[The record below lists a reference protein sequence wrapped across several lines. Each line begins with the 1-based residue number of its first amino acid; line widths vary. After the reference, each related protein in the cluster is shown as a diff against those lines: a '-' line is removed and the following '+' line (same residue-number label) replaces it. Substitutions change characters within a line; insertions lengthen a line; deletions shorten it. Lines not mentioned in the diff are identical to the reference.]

1 MKHFFAVVLML
12 LNVPINMH
20 AQTLTIEE
28 CYTLAEKN
36 YPLTQQRE
44 LIARSKEYS
53 IQNLSSGY
61 MPQLVINGQA
71 TYQSAVTQVPVSIP
85 GQEIPTLSKDQ
96 YRIYAEINQ
105 SLFDGGLIRY
115 QKQSQEVNALVE
127 AQKLEVELYKLKE
140 RINQLFFGILLI
152 DEQIKQVDLLKNDLQ
167 LGMRKTEAGIA
178 NGIAFKSS
186 LNMLKAE
193 LLKSDQRTIE
203 LKALKRAYIDML
215 SMFINRDLNE
225 QVILSKP
232 NTIVASEE
240 INRHELRVFD
250 DQMEGLSVQNKMLS
264 ARNLPRVSLFVQ
276 GGYGR
281 PALNMLSNEFEPYYI
296 GGLRFSWSLSG
307 FYTVKRERAI
317 LDLTRQNILTQKETF
332 LFNTNFA
339 LKQQNAEVAKYNDLL
354 ATDEEIVA
362 LRTSVKN
369 TASVQLENGA
379 INTNDYLREVNA
391 EDQARQ
397 NKIVHQIQWLMAQYA
412 IQTTTGNSK

>member
-317 LDLTRQNILTQKETF
+317 LDLTQQNILTQKETF